1 MTMSGIWLT
10 LAMAA
15 PGGNAAGGGANQ
27 QSPMFMFGWIA
38 IMIAIF
44 YFLMIR
50 PQQKRAKERQKL
62 LDAIKSGDRIVFGGG
77 ILGTVTNVKEKTIL
91 VKIADNVK
99 IEVSRGAVSQVL
111 EKGDTPEDEQQK

>member
-1 MTMSGIWLT
+1 MLFES
-10 LAMAA
+10 LAFAMGPT
-15 PGGNAAGGGANQ
+15 PGAGGQASGTDMLVQ
-27 QSPMFMFGWIA
+27 FVPLILMFG
-38 IMIAIF
+38 IF
-44 YFLMIR
+44 WFLLIR

>member
-1 MTMSGIWLT
+1 MNDMVVPI
-10 LAMAA
+10 LA
-15 PGGNAAGGGANQ
+15 AAGGSMGGMALVAQ
-27 QSPMFMFGWIA
+27 LVLLFVVM
-38 IMIAIF
+38 
-44 YFLMIR
+44 YFLIIR

>member
-1 MTMSGIWLT
+1 MMNSIWLT
-10 LAMAA
+10 TVAMAA
-15 PGGNAAGGGANQ
+15 PGGAGGGANQ
-27 QSPMFMFGWIA
+27 QSPVFMFGWIA

-62 LDAIKSGDRIVFGGG
+62 LDAIKSGDRVVFGGG

-91 VKIADNVK
+91 IKIADNVK

-111 EKGDTPEDEQQK
+111 DKGETPVDEQQK

>member
-1 MTMSGIWLT
+1 MISTSWII

-15 PGGNAAGGGANQ
+15 PGGAGAGANQ
-27 QSPMFMFGWIA
+27 QSPVFMFGWIA

-62 LDAIKSGDRIVFGGG
+62 LDAIKSGDRVVFGGG

-91 VKIADNVK
+91 IKIADNVK
-99 IEVSRGAVSQVL
+99 IEVSRGAVTQVL
-111 EKGDTPEDEQQK
+111 EKGETPEDEQK